1 MVFIATAT
9 ITNLINEMIA
19 TSAKPTI
26 LEFATEVHKRFY
38 PEQDI
43 AFMNYFFE
51 LASQENEGKFVVPHQ
66 KLIEYG
72 VATSTRS
79 GDIKTRLESLGLEEG
94 PDYTLRHVSQ
104 RNKSGPKRSNEKQ
117 TAPGGAEDLLQ
128 DVLQQK
134 KSGSGG
140 SNKKVYML
148 TPEAFKMC
156 LMRAQ
161 RRSDQSIDVTKY
173 AEYYLFL
180 EKVVKYYDTY
190 QITMRDLILG
200 EKESIQPK

>member
-9 ITNLINEMIA
+9 ITNFINEMIA

-38 PEQDI
+38 PEQDVT
-43 AFMNYFFE
+43 FMNYFFE

-79 GDIKTRLESLGLEEG
+79 SNLQDRLETLGLEEG
-94 PDYTLRHVSQ
+94 PEYLLLDIQQ
-104 RNKSGPKRSNEKQ
+104 RNKNGR
-117 TAPGGAEDLLQ
+117 GATT
-128 DVLQQK
+128 K
-134 KSGSGG
+134 HI
-140 SNKKVYML
+140 YML
-148 TPEAFKMC
+148 TPEAFKKC

-161 RRSDQSIDVTKY
+161 RRSAQSIDVTQY
-173 AEYYLFL
+173 AKYYLFL
-180 EKVVKYYDTY
+180 CVLLSIKLNSQHRKYKYATKRLLNPLYSTLSTNNGLHCNCYDHELH
-190 QITMRDLILG
+190 Q
-200 EKESIQPK
+200 

>member
-9 ITNLINEMIA
+9 ITNFINGLIA

-43 AFMNYFFE
+43 TFMNYFFE

-72 VATSTRS
+72 VVTSSRS
-79 GDIKTRLESLGLEEG
+79 SNLQARLESLGLEEG
-94 PDYTLRHVSQ
+94 PEYVLLDIQQNS
-104 RNKSGPKRSNEKQ
+104 KK
-117 TAPGGAEDLLQ
+117 GGRPA
-128 DVLQQK
+128 
-134 KSGSGG
+134 
-140 SNKKVYML
+140 KVYML

-156 LMRAQ
+156 LIRA
-161 RRSDQSIDVTKY
+161 RRYNGQTIDVTKY
-173 AEYYLFL
+173 AVNTIFFL
-180 EKVVKYYDTY
+180 CV
-190 QITMRDLILG
+190 LL
-200 EKESIQPK
+200 SIKLNP

>member
-9 ITNLINEMIA
+9 ITNFINEMIA

-26 LEFATEVHKRFY
+26 LEFVHKRFY

-72 VATSTRS
+72 IATSGRS

-94 PDYTLRHVSQ
+94 PDYTLRDISQ
-104 RNKSGPKRSNEKQ
+104 RKKSGSGMSNKKI
-117 TAPGGAEDLLQ
+117 TAPGGAEDNLRDISQ
-128 DVLQQK
+128 V
-134 KSGSGG
+134 
-140 SNKKVYML
+140 NKKTRGPAPNVYLL

-156 LMRAQ
+156 LIRA
-161 RRSDQSIDVTKY
+161 RRYNGQTIDVTKY
-173 AEYYLFL
+173 ANYYLFL
-180 EKVVKYYDTY
+180 CALLSIKLNASYPKV
-190 QITMRDLILG
+190 
-200 EKESIQPK
+200 

>member
-1 MVFIATAT
+1 MRIIEHKIESLASKSISTPLNACSTPSIQPFLRTMVFIATAT
-9 ITNLINEMIA
+9 ITNFINEMIV

-72 VATSTRS
+72 IATCNQSN
-79 GDIKTRLESLGLEEG
+79 DIKRRIERLGLVEDKE
-94 PDYTLRHVSQ
+94 YRLRHVSE
-104 RNKSGPKRSNEKQ
+104 PVKQ
-117 TAPGGAEDLLQ
+117 GGF
-128 DVLQQK
+128 
-134 KSGSGG
+134 ST
-140 SNKKVYML
+140 KKVYML
-148 TPEAFKMC
+148 TPEALKMC

-161 RRSDQSIDVTKY
+161 RRSVQSIDVTQY
-173 AEYYLFL
+173 AKYYLFL
-180 EKVVKYYDTY
+180 CV
-190 QITMRDLILG
+190 LL
-200 EKESIQPK
+200 SIKLNALYSNV